1 MTVSKGLPA
10 FNGIWEQP
18 DYRIDSGWRGS
29 SPPDRPV
36 TNASQVNV
44 AQFDAEARHFAD
56 MAHGPRA
63 RLTTVFGGQ
72 HISALRRSHFI
83 EVMRRIAL
91 VDVGFC
97 DLSSVR

>member
-18 DYRIDSGWRGS
+18 DYRIDSGCRGS

-56 MAHGPRA
+56 MTHRFRA
-63 RLTTVFGGQ
+63 RLISGHCFSGGN
-72 HISALRRSHFI
+72 ISAFRRSHLI
-83 EVMRRIAL
+83 ELMRRTAL

-97 DLSSVR
+97 DLSS